1 MAYLGSVGGNGQ
13 GLVVGGGVTRW
24 GYRTW
29 FDDVEWRLADKLGLS
44 AGGYL
49 VASDDHFTAAGSLG
63 WTSLTLSTGDVGGMV
78 TGPLYSTVAQT
89 AANVSVASK
98 SYGCAFRARYNPN
111 ANGRA
116 GFLGISNTS
125 LDTYLLVRIDNVSGT
140 KKIRGAMNVT
150 AGSADY
156 TTQSTVVP
164 DDNFHTF
171 LVVFK
176 YGAGGSTISLSVDGE
191 VWLDAATSKNPAGQK
206 GAVCNYDSPSIVDV
220 LTVDRSL
227 FLVSN

>member
-44 AGGYL
+44 AGDYL

-78 TGPLYSTVAQT
+78 TGPTYPTVAQT
-89 AANVSVASK
+89 AGNMSVGSK
-98 SYGCAFRARYNPN
+98 SYGFGFRARFNPTVN
-111 ANGRA
+111 GEEGDLGVSSSDIANYVLA
-116 GFLGISNTS
+116 LFLNT
-125 LDTYLLVRIDNVSGT
+125 SGT
-140 KKIRGAMNVT
+140 KQIFMTADSGGAGQFRTAASSVT
-150 AGSADY
+150 
-156 TTQSTVVP
+156 P
-164 DDNFHTF
+164 DDNFHTV
-171 LVVFK
+171 LGAFK
-176 YGAGGSTISLSVDGE
+176 YGVGGSTLSLSVDGE
-191 VWLDAATSKNPAGQK
+191 PWIDAATTKNPVGQR
-206 GAVCNYDSPSIVDV
+206 GMIVRSGGSSA